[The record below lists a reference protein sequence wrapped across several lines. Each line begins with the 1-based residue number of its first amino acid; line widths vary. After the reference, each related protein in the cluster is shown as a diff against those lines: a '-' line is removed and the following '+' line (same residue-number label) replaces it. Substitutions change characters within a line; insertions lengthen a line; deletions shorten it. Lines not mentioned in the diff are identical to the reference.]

1 MINYEKILFSLGL
14 VLSLSTTFGQTNTEE
29 LNTNPTELAE
39 KYNKLAKE
47 SLAKGNISQASE
59 SLAKLAKYENS
70 KVWQVKNKD
79 TKKDEF
85 YYSQADLDTAVAKG
99 NYAKPKEVI
108 LTPKYGFL
116 LQTQVSDLANKEL
129 TAANSALDNKNYAVA
144 GDKFINVY
152 NLVEALGTKDEIYKY
167 QAAISYYNANDFNK
181 ALSVIKDLAANN
193 FTGVS
198 ANQPTNYNKDLY
210 ILGLNSLYNL
220 KQYDTLLDEALGKYP
235 KDIDINS
242 IASSIY
248 QITGNTDKLKTKIE
262 ENIKINPT
270 DYLNYYNLGVLLMDD
285 PAQEEKSRELFKK
298 AIELNPKHVESY
310 RNLTATYL
318 KKDKVYVENINNNL
332 GNSKQE
338 KAVYN
343 ENLAKRKELF
353 KDVIPY
359 LEKIHELEPTDIT
372 IVKNLVVA
380 NRAIENTVKEEQY
393 RALEKKLMG
402 K

>member
-1 MINYEKILFSLGL
+1 MKKILFSLGL
-14 VLSLSTTFGQTNTEE
+14 VLSLSTAFAQTNTEE
-29 LNTNPTELAE
+29 TNTNPSELAE

-47 SLAKGNISQASE
+47 NLAKGDISKASE
-59 SLAKLAKYENS
+59 SLAKLSKYENS
-70 KVWQVKNKD
+70 KVWQVRNKD

-85 YYSQADLDTAVAKG
+85 YYSQADLNAAIANG
-99 NYAKPKEVI
+99 NYAKPKEVA

-116 LQTQVSDLANKEL
+116 LQSQVSELANKEL
-129 TAANSALDNKNYAVA
+129 TAANTALETKKYAEA

-152 NLVEALGTKDEIYKY
+152 NLVEALGTKEDLYKY
-167 QAAISYYNANDFNK
+167 QAAISYYNANNFNK
-181 ALSVIKDLAANN
+181 ALSVIKELAANN
-193 FTGVS
+193 FTGIS

-210 ILGLNSLYNL
+210 FLGLNSLYNL
-220 KQYDTLLDEALGKYP
+220 KQYDPILDEALAKYP
-235 KDIDINS
+235 KDLDINS
-242 IASSIY
+242 IATNIY
-248 QITGNTDKLKTKIE
+248 QITGNTEKLKSKIE

-285 PAQEEKSRELFKK
+285 SAQEEKSRELFKK

-338 KAVYN
+338 KAIYN

-353 KDVIPY
+353 KEVMPY
-359 LEKIHELEPTDIT
+359 LEKIHELEPNDIAV
-372 IVKNLVVA
+372 VKNLIVA
-380 NRAIENTVKEEQY
+380 NRALENTAKEEQY
-393 RALEKKLMG
+393 RALEKKLNS

>member
-1 MINYEKILFSLGL
+1 MKKILFSLGL

>member
-1 MINYEKILFSLGL
+1 MKKFLFSLGL
-14 VLSLSTTFGQTNTEE
+14 VLSLSTAFAQTNTEE
-29 LNTNPTELAE
+29 INTNPSELAD

-47 SLAKGNISQASE
+47 SLAKGDISKASE
-59 SLAKLAKYENS
+59 SLAKLSKYENS
-70 KVWQVKNKD
+70 KVWQVRNKD

-85 YYSQADLDTAVAKG
+85 YYTQADLDAAIAKG
-99 NYAKPKEVI
+99 NYAKAKEVA

-116 LQTQVSDLANKEL
+116 LQSQVSELANKEL
-129 TAANSALDNKNYAVA
+129 TAANSALDNKKYTEA

-152 NLVEALGTKDEIYKY
+152 NLVEALGTKEEIYKY
-167 QAAISYYNANDFNK
+167 QAAISYYNANNFNK
-181 ALSVIKDLAANN
+181 ALGVIKELAANN
-193 FTGVS
+193 FTGIS

-210 ILGLNSLYNL
+210 FLGLNSLYNL
-220 KQYDTLLDEALGKYP
+220 KQYDPILDEALAKYP
-235 KDIDINS
+235 KDLDINS
-242 IASSIY
+242 IATSIY
-248 QITGNTDKLKTKIE
+248 QITGNTEKLKSKIE

-285 PAQEEKSRELFKK
+285 SSQEEKSRELFKK

-332 GNSKQE
+332 GSSKQE
-338 KAVYN
+338 KAIYN

-353 KDVIPY
+353 KEVLPY
-359 LEKIHELEPTDIT
+359 LEKIHELEPNDIA
-372 IVKNLVVA
+372 IVKNLIVA
-380 NRAIENTVKEEQY
+380 NRALENTAKEEQY
-393 RALEKKLMG
+393 RALEKKLNS

>member
-1 MINYEKILFSLGL
+1 MKKILFSLGL

-47 SLAKGNISQASE
+47 SLAKGNINQASE

-99 NYAKPKEVI
+99 NYAKPKVVI

-220 KQYDTLLDEALGKYP
+220 KQYDALLDEALGKYP

-380 NRAIENTVKEEQY
+380 NRAIENTAKEEQY

>member
-1 MINYEKILFSLGL
+1 MKKILFSLGL
-14 VLSLSTTFGQTNTEE
+14 VLSLSTAFGQTNTEE
-29 LNTNPTELAE
+29 LNTNPTELAD

-47 SLAKGNISQASE
+47 NLAKGDINKASE
-59 SLAKLAKYENS
+59 NLAKLTKYENS

-85 YYSQADLDTAVAKG
+85 YYSQADLEAAVAKG
-99 NYAKPKEVI
+99 NYAKPKEVV
-108 LTPKYGFL
+108 LSPKYGFL

-129 TAANSALDNKNYAVA
+129 TAANTALENKNYALA

-152 NLVEALGTKDEIYKY
+152 NLVEALGTKDDLYKY

-181 ALSVIKDLAANN
+181 ALTVIKNLAANN
-193 FTGVS
+193 FTGIS

-220 KQYDTLLDEALGKYP
+220 KQYDILLDEALAKYP

-338 KAVYN
+338 KAIYN

-372 IVKNLVVA
+372 IVKNLIVA
-380 NRAIENTVKEEQY
+380 NRAVENTAKEEQY
-393 RALEKKLMG
+393 RALEKKLNN

>member
-1 MINYEKILFSLGL
+1 MKKILFSLGL
-14 VLSLSTTFGQTNTEE
+14 VLSLSTAFGQTNTEE
-29 LNTNPTELAE
+29 LNTNPTELAD

-47 SLAKGNISQASE
+47 NLAKGDINKASE
-59 SLAKLAKYENS
+59 NLAKLAKYENS

-85 YYSQADLDTAVAKG
+85 YYSQADLDAAISKG
-99 NYAKPKEVI
+99 NYAKPKEVV
-108 LTPKYGFL
+108 LAPKYGFL

-129 TAANSALDNKNYAVA
+129 TAANTALENKNYALA

-152 NLVEALGTKDEIYKY
+152 NLVEALGTKDDLYRY

-181 ALSVIKDLAANN
+181 ALTVIKNLASNN
-193 FTGVS
+193 FTGIS

-220 KQYDTLLDEALGKYP
+220 KQYDSLLDEALAKYP
-235 KDIDINS
+235 KDVDINS

-262 ENIKINPT
+262 DNIKISPT

-318 KKDKVYVENINNNL
+318 KNDKVYVENINNNL

-338 KAVYN
+338 KAIYN

-353 KDVIPY
+353 KEVIPY

-372 IVKNLVVA
+372 IVKNLIVA
-380 NRAIENTVKEEQY
+380 NRAIENTAKEEQY
-393 RALEKKLMG
+393 RALEKKLNN